1 MQYPFRKEEGR
12 NHPWWSPNS
21 HGPYVLLER
30 RRRGSLTKAWVSWA
44 TFLLP
49 LASVLS
55 EDHPCPFLSWPHLRK
70 TWGRS
75 PLLGCSSPFVG
86 RPHVWWN
93 KLSQVLDGEAGGFS
107 SKTIPLSTEEIIYLF
122 VVVQS
127 LSPVRLFVTHGLQH
141 ARFPCLSP
149 SPVVCSNSCLLS
161 WCCHPTIS
169 SSVIPFSS
177 CLHSF
182 PASVTFP
189 VSWLFASDG
198 QNIGASASASV
209 FPMNIQGWFTL
220 GLIGLISLQFKRF
233 SRTFSNST
241 VQKHEFFSAQLSL

>member
-86 RPHVWWN
+86 RLHVWWN
-93 KLSQVLDGEAGGFS
+93 QLSQVLDGEAGGFS
-107 SKTIPLSTEEIIYLF
+107 SKTIPLSTEEIIHLF
-122 VVVQS
+122 VVVVQS
-127 LSPVRLFVTHGLQH
+127 LSPLRLFVTHGLQH

-149 SPVVCSNSCLLS
+149 SPVVAQTHVYWVGATIQPSHPLLS
-161 WCCHPTIS
+161 PSPPAFTLFQHQWVGS
-169 SSVIPFSS
+169 
-177 CLHSF
+177 LHQMAKILELQLHHQSF
-182 PASVTFP
+182 PWIFRVD
-189 VSWLFASDG
+189 L
-198 QNIGASASASV
+198 
-209 FPMNIQGWFTL
+209 L
-220 GLIGLISLQFKRF
+220 
-233 SRTFSNST
+233 
-241 VQKHEFFSAQLSL
+241 